1 MHHFSVKAFLF
12 VIGLCTFSFLS
23 ADEGIYQQQCGSC
36 HGKVAE
42 GNVLMNAPAL
52 NRLNDWYVIRQLNS
66 FQNGQR
72 GNAEGDIHGKTMALM
87 TMSLDKTKIESLASY
102 ISKLPASPLVATIK
116 GDIVKGKQ
124 YYDTLCGTCH
134 GPGGKGN
141 DAIRAPRMTGLD
153 DWYFVR
159 QYQNFT
165 SGKRGYHAE
174 DRYGR
179 QMKMMS
185 NILPDTQA
193 LNDVAAYLQSLQP

>member
-1 MHHFSVKAFLF
+1 MRHFSVKAFLF
-12 VIGLCTFSFLS
+12 ALGLAACSVLS
-23 ADEGIYQQQCGSC
+23 ADEDHYQRQCAVC
-36 HGKVAE
+36 HGKGAE
-42 GNVLMNAPAL
+42 GNAVMNAPAL
-52 NRLNDWYVIRQLNS
+52 NQLNDWYVIRQLNS

-72 GNAEGDIHGKTMALM
+72 GSAEGDIHGKTMAVM
-87 TMSLDKTKIESLASY
+87 TKNLDKPIIESLAAY
-102 ISKLPASPLVATIK
+102 ISKLPATPLVATIK

-134 GPGGKGN
+134 GPGAKGN

-185 NILPDTQA
+185 NILPDEQA
-193 LNDVAAYLQSLQP
+193 LHDVAAYLQSLQP